1 MPSKADLI
9 ASLRADMEAIAR
21 GDAPVAAEAPEEAPR
36 HIGALPLD
44 DDRVARGA
52 GEAGEDAPAGE
63 GAAGDAELTAE
74 RAFQKILRL
83 AAAREQSTAR
93 IRARLARDGWGEA
106 EAEDA
111 LSRAVRAGAV
121 DDRRYAEALVRMRI
135 ASGRGVEGVLAEVED
150 LGIDPWDLESYAEY
164 RAAGDDADV
173 DRALAL
179 LGRRPPRAKN
189 QRDAAFRKLV
199 QQGFGTATA
208 ATAAR
213 RWSESRQ

>member
-21 GDAPVAAEAPEEAPR
+21 GGVPAATGAPEEAPR
-36 HIGALPLD
+36 RIDALPPD
-44 DDRVARGA
+44 DDRVARDA
-52 GEAGEDAPAGE
+52 GGAGEDAPAD
-63 GAAGDAELTAE
+63 ADAGAELTAE

-106 EAEDA
+106 EAEEA

-213 RWSESRQ
+213 RWSESQQ